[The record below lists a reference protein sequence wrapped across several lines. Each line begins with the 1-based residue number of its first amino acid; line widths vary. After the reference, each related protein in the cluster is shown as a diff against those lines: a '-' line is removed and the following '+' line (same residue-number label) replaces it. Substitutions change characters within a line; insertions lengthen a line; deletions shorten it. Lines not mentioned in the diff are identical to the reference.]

1 MENMTNNNENN
12 MMAPKGNN
20 EKKFDIKSAGI
31 GAAAGV
37 TGTLL
42 VCWIKNKIAARK
54 AAKAM
59 AAAATQAQAQAEAAG
74 K

>member
-1 MENMTNNNENN
+1 MENMTENNNN
-12 MMAPKGNN
+12 MAPKGNN
-20 EKKFDIKSAGI
+20 EKKFDAKQFGL
-31 GAAAGV
+31 GAAAGI
-37 TGTLL
+37 TSTLL

-59 AAAATQAQAQAEAAG
+59 AAAAQAQAQSAEAAG